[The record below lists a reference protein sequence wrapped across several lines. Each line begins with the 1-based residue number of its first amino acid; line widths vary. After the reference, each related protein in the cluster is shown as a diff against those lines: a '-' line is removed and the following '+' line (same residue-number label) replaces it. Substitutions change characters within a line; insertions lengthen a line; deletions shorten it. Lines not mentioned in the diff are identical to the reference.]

1 MRKNIEHKEYTLLY
15 DACMHVKLISDFETI
30 NKKVDFMAEISSED
44 FLPLNQKLRLYQKRI
59 DSFTN
64 DEKLDKRLA
73 ASGVYG
79 SISALIKDMQF
90 HDIIQQ
96 RLDHIRKINQDI
108 LEELKDISYDPMYL
122 SKTKYIKVITHLSRI
137 NAVQIQVINQ
147 EYKSVIDNLKKTLDS
162 MNNLLN
168 VETNP
173 TSIYCFSNVALFNIL
188 ADTISSKLK
197 SISKMVY
204 PGHTLSNL
212 QEEMDEIQKVYTMKT
227 ERDIF
232 SRVLE
237 LTTAGYSMHTINL
250 MIMKELKDS
259 VSDNRLELF

>member
-1 MRKNIEHKEYTLLY
+1 
-15 DACMHVKLISDFETI
+15 
-30 NKKVDFMAEISSED
+30 
-44 FLPLNQKLRLYQKRI
+44 
-59 DSFTN
+59 
-64 DEKLDKRLA
+64 
-73 ASGVYG
+73 
-79 SISALIKDMQF
+79 
-90 HDIIQQ
+90 
-96 RLDHIRKINQDI
+96 
-108 LEELKDISYDPMYL
+108 
-122 SKTKYIKVITHLSRI
+122 
-137 NAVQIQVINQ
+137 
-147 EYKSVIDNLKKTLDS
+147 

-204 PGHTLSNL
+204 PGHTLNNL